1 MNKQVF
7 EEALQSEGY
16 SAAVQMKRQAGYEMV
31 QHAHPFDAWALIT
44 SGEITIALGVGFDQ
58 AAKTY
63 QVGDTFKLPRETL
76 HFEYAGPNG
85 VTYLS
90 GRREGSA

>member
-7 EEALQSEGY
+7 EEGLQAEGY
-16 SAAVQMKRQAGYEMV
+16 SAAVEIKRPAGYEMV

-44 SGEITIALGVGFDQ
+44 AGEITIALGLGFDKV
-58 AAKTY
+58 AKTY
-63 QVGDTFKLPRETL
+63 RVGDTFKLPRETL

-85 VTYLS
+85 VTYFS
-90 GRREGSA
+90 GRRESSA